1 MQRRNFIKKSLLA
14 TGALSLPLAGNELYA
29 ENSTQEL
36 FSFGKEIQW
45 KDGPTCDAG
54 SEQPVKWFQ
63 VSTSSDT
70 WKVDNDILFCTG
82 NPIGV
87 VRSEHEYENFM
98 IHIEWKHMETG
109 GNSGTFI
116 WSKANARA
124 NGLPDD
130 GLEVQMLDPG
140 YLELMAQK
148 GRTLPDSYISGEL
161 FGIGHL
167 KVEHDNPSLNGTRS
181 RSTELRCKG
190 KGEWNTY
197 DVVCVDG
204 TVKLSINGK
213 FVNGVS
219 KATQRNGYICLEAEG
234 SEIHFRNIKIVRL
247 P

>member
-1 MQRRNFIKKSLLA
+1 MRRIKKF
-14 TGALSLPLAGNELYA
+14 GLSLFISFFVITGLPA
-29 ENSTQEL
+29 QEL
-36 FSFGKEIQW
+36 FSFGQERQW
-45 KDGPTCDAG
+45 DDVVRNNKKKP
-54 SEQPVKWFQ
+54 QPVKWFQ
-63 VSTSSDT
+63 VSTNADT
-70 WKVDNDILFCTG
+70 WKVGKEVLICTG
-82 NPIGV
+82 LPIGV
-87 VRSEHEYENFM
+87 VRSEHEYENFI
-98 IHIEWKHMETG
+98 IHIEWRHMAEG

-140 YLELMAQK
+140 YLELAAKK
-148 GRTLPDSYISGEL
+148 GNILPDSYISGEL
-161 FGIGHL
+161 FGIGSL
-167 KVEHDNPSLNGTRS
+167 KVENDNPSLNGTRS

-204 TVKLSINGK
+204 TVKLAINGK

-219 KATQRNGYICLEAEG
+219 KATQRKGYICLESEG
-234 SEIHFRNIKIVRL
+234 SEIQFRNIQIIRL

>member
-1 MQRRNFIKKSLLA
+1 MKRIQFFIVILLLGIA
-14 TGALSLPLAGNELYA
+14 DLPA
-29 ENSTQEL
+29 QEL

-45 KDGPTCDAG
+45 MDGITEAG

-63 VSTSSDT
+63 VSTSADT
-70 WKVDNDILFCTG
+70 WKVDDGLLFCTG
-82 NPIGV
+82 KPIGV
-87 VRSEHEYENFM
+87 VRSEKEYENFIM
-98 IHIEWKHMETG
+98 HIEWRHMETG

-116 WSKANARA
+116 WSKANARE
-124 NGLPDD
+124 NGLPGD

-148 GRTLPDSYISGEL
+148 GRIVSDAYISGEL
-161 FGIGHL
+161 FGIGDL
-167 KVEHDNPSLNGTRS
+167 KVEHDNPSMNNQRS
-181 RSTELRCKG
+181 RGTELRCNG

-219 KATQRNGYICLEAEG
+219 KATQRKGYICLESEG
-234 SEIHFRNIKIVRL
+234 GEIYFRNITIVRL